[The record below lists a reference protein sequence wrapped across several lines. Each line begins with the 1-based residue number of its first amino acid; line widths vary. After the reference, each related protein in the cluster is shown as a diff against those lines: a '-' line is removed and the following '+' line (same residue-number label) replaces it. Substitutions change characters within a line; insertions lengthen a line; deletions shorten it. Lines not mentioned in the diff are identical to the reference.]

1 MKYGFTT
8 KDEIDLSTI
17 EMLGLNIRIA
27 NALINNNIYYIQQLL
42 YTNPNYL
49 LSLRGIWNS
58 SLNEIKLQL
67 LNRNYNVEKYPIGG
81 NISKKEI
88 YQFVERRNSY

>member
-1 MKYGFTT
+1 MKYDRTT
-8 KDEIDLSTI
+8 KNNVDLSTI
-17 EMLGLNIRIA
+17 EMLDLNKRTV
-27 NALINNNIYYIQQLL
+27 NALLGNNIYYIQQLL

-58 SLNEIKLQL
+58 SLQEIKLQL
-67 LNRNYNVEKYPIGG
+67 LNRSYNVEKYPIGG